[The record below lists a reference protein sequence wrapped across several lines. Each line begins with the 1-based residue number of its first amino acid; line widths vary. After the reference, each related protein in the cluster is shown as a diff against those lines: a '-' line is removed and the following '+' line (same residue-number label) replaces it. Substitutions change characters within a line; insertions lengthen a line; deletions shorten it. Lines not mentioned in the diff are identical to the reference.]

1 MKYYTKTISEFYII
15 PQHHSFVPHFAASF
29 ASSSDPTLPAEIEGF
44 IFQDIKKKAVA
55 TEFYFRLIAVMTM
68 STKTIIL
75 RWQDP
80 VFDKECSGKLRVGLM
95 RDPRTG
101 GN

>member
-1 MKYYTKTISEFYII
+1 MPRLLLLLQIPHYQQMKNRIHTK
-15 PQHHSFVPHFAASF
+15 
-29 ASSSDPTLPAEIEGF
+29 F
-44 IFQDIKKKAVA
+44 IFQDIKKKGVVA

-68 STKTIIL
+68 STKTILL

-80 VFDKECSGKLRVGLM
+80 VFDEECSGKLRVGLM

>member
-1 MKYYTKTISEFYII
+1 MD
-15 PQHHSFVPHFAASF
+15 V
-29 ASSSDPTLPAEIEGF
+29 
-44 IFQDIKKKAVA
+44 VA

-80 VFDKECSGKLRVGLM
+80 LFDEECSAKLRVGLM

>member
-1 MKYYTKTISEFYII
+1 MNSYSRILFE
-15 PQHHSFVPHFAASF
+15 
-29 ASSSDPTLPAEIEGF
+29 
-44 IFQDIKKKAVA
+44 KKAVT

-68 STKTIIL
+68 STKTILL

-80 VFDKECSGKLRVGLM
+80 VFDEECSAKLRVGLM

>member
-1 MKYYTKTISEFYII
+1 MPHYHQAEK
-15 PQHHSFVPHFAASF
+15 HH
-29 ASSSDPTLPAEIEGF
+29 
-44 IFQDIKKKAVA
+44 QDSYSRILFKKKAVA

-80 VFDKECSGKLRVGLM
+80 VFDEECSEKLRVGLM